1 MNTQAA
7 YSPIAVV
14 GMGCRFPGHV
24 QTPAQFWQLLLDGED
39 VLEDV
44 PADRWNQRYFHAAD
58 RAQPGSLISPR
69 GGFLDDVAG
78 FDYSFFGFSRLEAA
92 NIDPQQR
99 LLLQVAWE
107 ALEQGRIPADQWKK
121 KAVGVFMGC
130 FTVDYHLMQFLDPL
144 DIGAF
149 ATTGMMNTML
159 SNRLSYVFDFNGPSM
174 SIDTA
179 CSASL
184 TAVHQAC
191 QSLQSGESELA
202 LAGGSMLMLVPDYHI
217 AETKTGMLSKDGRCK
232 SFAAGANGYV
242 RSEGVG
248 VVALKRLDRAIADG
262 DFIQAVLIGSAINQD
277 GRTPTIATPAAEA
290 QMAVMRR
297 ACERAGISPAQVTYV
312 EAHGTGTSAGDPVE
326 AAAIGAVYG
335 RSSGRTQPVWVGSCK
350 ANIGHTEAAS
360 GIAGLIKSVLCVQH
374 RQLPPHLYADTP
386 NPRIPFESMGLQL
399 PVQRQDL
406 PPAAEPYIV
415 GVNSFGFGG
424 ANAHVLVQEYP
435 VAQPAPANPAAN
447 PLRLPLWAHTD
458 KALRELAL
466 RYADALD
473 HLAPE
478 RVGDFC
484 ANAATRRSTL
494 ARHRLFVGDDA
505 ADLIRQLRQFAQQP
519 EPVVNG
525 KASVA
530 SLEDVLGTTRS
541 TEQAGT
547 EMNSSPVPWM
557 PLPTYPWQNEPLWQ
571 ESARSRN
578 RRLRP
583 SVFAWLGSV
592 VDEQTNQWE
601 VLVSA
606 EKTPWLTQHSIRG
619 QCLLPG
625 AVYIEMA
632 MAALRYVAPTTQ
644 FAIEHLSFER
654 AVVIKPGVA
663 FLLRIQLD
671 RPAQRFSISATASL
685 SDRTHQPVAS
695 GQFRTLPPGSI
706 SQARWPADRPA
717 TEPAIDG
724 ETLYRFFEKGQFNY
738 GPLFRGLKE
747 VFLTEDESIGLVTLP
762 AELASQLDDPAY
774 VFHPVALDSLFHTL
788 LALNYP
794 NPTAFGLPVGVDRI
808 RLFGRPT
815 PYMQVRAKRTHETD
829 SLVKLDL
836 FFYDLAGAPLGYI
849 EGFCAQKITAP
860 RRDRLS
866 VNAIYQSLLLPEWEP
881 CSIAS
886 STGVT
891 DRHFVLLADQ
901 QGVGLRLKSRLE
913 QAGFS
918 VTVAQPGH
926 TLNNGDTVDQ
936 LICLL
941 DQQTAD
947 TLIINCLPLDA
958 IDFSGSLQSVVQ
970 PLQALAKAIR
980 QTNFTGQVWSI
991 SQLTQLVDGNE
1002 ADIQVFQAGLWGIA
1016 NVFCH
1021 QENRHN
1027 GGGIIDISTHSD
1039 TEQLAQLLTADA
1051 LPETML
1057 AIRHQQVFCKRLNR
1071 YPNKGTSADT
1081 VQFDPAATYVITGA
1095 FGALGKAVTQWA
1107 IEAGARQLLLTTSR
1121 VVSRT
1126 QNPDDDTWIQ
1136 SLRKQGAAID
1146 VACVD
1151 LTDTDSL
1158 TAFTASCVNRSV
1170 RGVLYCAGISHDQLL
1185 TEANDAVTQQV
1196 MATKVLGAYRL
1207 HEALLPVPLEHF
1219 VLFSSIGSF
1228 LPNRGLGV
1236 YAAANASLDALAHKR
1251 RLMGLPALSI
1261 NWGPW
1266 SSGMTQK
1273 GNLEAFFAKMGMH
1286 SLSVAEG
1293 LATLSQVFHSPDAQ
1307 LAVLPV
1313 DWPVFL
1319 NTSLTDHPLFANHRR
1334 SDSLA
1339 LSGSNPFRQAET
1351 IASEVVSQLALLA
1364 DLDVAQVDMTCSLPD
1379 CGIDSLTAMV
1389 FKDWLKRHL
1398 SIDLSI
1404 DDLLAAHD
1412 VRTLIDSLTVRYQD
1426 MQLA

>member
-1 MNTQAA
+1 MNPQAT

-24 QTPAQFWQLLLDGED
+24 QTPEQFWQLLLDGND

-99 LLLQVAWE
+99 LVLHAAWE

-159 SNRLSYVFDFNGPSM
+159 SNRLSYVLDVNGPSM

-191 QSLQSGESELA
+191 LSLQSGESEMA
-202 LAGGSMLMLVPDYHI
+202 LAGGSMLMLMPDYHI

-248 VVALKRLDRAIADG
+248 VVVLKRLDRALADG
-262 DFIQAVLIGSAINQD
+262 DRIQAVLIGSAVNQD
-277 GRTPTIATPAAEA
+277 GRTPTITTPDAEA
-290 QMAVMRR
+290 QKAVMRM
-297 ACERAGISPAQVTYV
+297 ACQRAGISPAQVTYV

-335 RSSGRTQPVWVGSCK
+335 RNSGRTQPVWVGSCK

-360 GIAGLIKSVLCVQH
+360 GIAGLIKSVMCVQH
-374 RQLPPHLYADTP
+374 RQVPPQLYANTP
-386 NPRIPFESMGLQL
+386 NPRIPFEAMGIQL

-406 PPAAEPYIV
+406 PPATEPYIV

-435 VAQPAPANPAAN
+435 VTEPNVACSKAQPR
-447 PLRLPLWAHTD
+447 LLPLWAHTD
-458 KALRELAL
+458 KALNDLAL

-473 HLAPE
+473 SIDPE

-484 ANAATRRSTL
+484 ANAATRRSKL

-505 ADLIRQLRQFAQQP
+505 ADLSRQLRQFAQQP
-519 EPVVNG
+519 DPITNG
-525 KASVA
+525 KMAVPPPDFLSKA
-530 SLEDVLGTTRS
+530 DPMACPA
-541 TEQAGT
+541 QAVT
-547 EMNSSPVPWM
+547 DSPPAPWM
-557 PLPTYPWQNEPLWQ
+557 PLPAYPWQTEPLWQ

-601 VLVSA
+601 VLVSS
-606 EKTPWLTQHSIRG
+606 EKTPWLTQHQIRG
-619 QCLLPG
+619 QYLLPG
-625 AVYIEMA
+625 SVYIEMA
-632 MAALRYVAPTTQ
+632 LTALRQVAPMTQ
-644 FAIEHLSFER
+644 FVIEHLSFER
-654 AVVIKPGVA
+654 AVVIRPGIA

-671 RPAQRFSISATASL
+671 RASQRFSISATASL
-685 SDRTHQPVAS
+685 SDKTHQPVAS
-695 GQFRTLPPGSI
+695 GQFRTLPPGRI
-706 SQARWPADRPA
+706 GQFRWDTA
-717 TEPAIDG
+717 TEPAVDG
-724 ETLYRFFEKGQFNY
+724 ETLYRFFEKNQFNY
-738 GPLFRGLKE
+738 GPLFRGLQK
-747 VFLTEDESIGLVTLP
+747 VFPGKDESVGLLSLP
-762 AELASQLDDPAY
+762 AELADQLADPAY

-794 NPTAFGLPVGVDRI
+794 SPTEFGLPVGIDRI

-815 PYMQVRAKRTHETD
+815 PQMQVKARRTSEID

-836 FFYDLAGAPLGYI
+836 FMYDMAGAPLGYI
-849 EGFCAQKITAP
+849 EGFRAQKVTAT

-866 VNAIYQSLLLPEWEP
+866 VNAVYQSLLLPEWEP
-881 CSIAS
+881 CSIEAS
-886 STGVT
+886 TRVT
-891 DRHFVLLADQ
+891 DRSFLLLADQ
-901 QGVGLRLKSRLE
+901 QGVGLQLKTLLE
-913 QAGFS
+913 QCGYS
-918 VTVAQPGH
+918 VNVARLPLQH
-926 TLNNGDTVDQ
+926 RQDTIDQLVCELHQQVGDT
-936 LICLL
+936 LL
-941 DQQTAD
+941 
-947 TLIINCLPLDA
+947 INCLPLDA
-958 IDFSGSLQSVVQ
+958 VDFSSSLQTVVQ
-970 PLQALAKAIR
+970 PLQCLASAIR
-980 QTNFTGQVWSI
+980 QTNFPGQVWSI
-991 SQLTQLVDGNE
+991 SKLTQLVDGNE
-1002 ADIQVFQAGLWGIA
+1002 TDIQVFQAGLWGIA

-1021 QENRHN
+1021 QENQQN
-1027 GGGIIDISTHSD
+1027 GGGIIDISALSD
-1039 TEQLAQLLTADA
+1039 TEQIAQLLTADSVS
-1051 LPETML
+1051 ETML
-1057 AIRHQQVFCKRLNR
+1057 AIRQQQFFCKRLNR
-1071 YPNKGTSADT
+1071 YRNKGESPDT
-1081 VQFDPAATYVITGA
+1081 VQFDSAATYVVTGA
-1095 FGALGKAVTQWA
+1095 FGALGKAVSQWA
-1107 IEAGARQLLLTTSR
+1107 IDTGARRLLLTTSR
-1121 VVSRT
+1121 LINRT
-1126 QNPDDDTWIQ
+1126 HSPNEYAWIQ
-1136 SLRKQGAAID
+1136 SLRKQGVVVD
-1146 VACVD
+1146 VSRVD
-1151 LTDTDSL
+1151 LTDHASL
-1158 TAFTASCVNRSV
+1158 TDFANRCQKHAV
-1170 RGVLYCAGISHDQLL
+1170 RGLLYCAGVSHDQLL
-1185 TEANDAVTQQV
+1185 AEASESVTQQV
-1196 MATKVLGAYRL
+1196 MATKLLGATRL
-1207 HEALLPVPLEHF
+1207 HEAFLSVPLEHF

-1273 GNLEAFFAKMGMH
+1273 GNLEAFFSKMGMH

-1293 LATLSQVFHSPDAQ
+1293 LTTLSQIFHSPDAQ

-1313 DWPVFL
+1313 NWPLFL

-1351 IASEVVSQLALLA
+1351 IASEVVSQIALLA
-1364 DLDVAQVDMTCSLPD
+1364 DLDVSEVEMTCSLPD
-1379 CGIDSLTAMV
+1379 CGLDSLTAMV

-1398 SIDLSI
+1398 SIDFSI
-1404 DDLLAAHD
+1404 DDILTAHD

-1426 MQLA
+1426 MQLV